1 MSRMINFGNGLGHK
15 YNGVASSKLKSLADK
30 DREAKDREALSKASK
45 LKRAKREARMEARME
60 RNIAPDKAIEILE
73 SNPMEDHS
81 VKKVIKKAFAQS
93 NAIAREYGLAEPNHP
108 EALAHDRLHCMMCNR
123 KLDNPNAGNAP
134 NSPWADEEIRL
145 MCCWCFGKM
154 SDSDIKRSANNGEEA
169 SKEIRLKV
177 YNPEESSKEEIESLV
192 DSKMIQLKSK
202 LKKWEQDV
210 ALVGNLKHDYLRE
223 GDDFENTYRNM
234 AKTRYNACTW

>member
-1 MSRMINFGNGLGHK
+1 MSRMINFGNGLQHK
-15 YNGVASSKLKSLADK
+15 YNGVASSKLKSNAER
-30 DREAKDREALSKASK
+30 DREAKDREALREASK
-45 LKRAKREARMEARME
+45 KRREKRLARMEARME
-60 RNIAPDKAIEILE
+60 KNIAPDKAVEILE
-73 SNPMEDHS
+73 ERPMEDVS
-81 VKKVIKKAFAQS
+81 VKKVVQNAFAQS

-123 KLDNPNAGNAP
+123 KLDQPNAGNIP

-154 SDSDIKRSANNGEEA
+154 GDEQIRRSAYSGKEA
-169 SKEIRLKV
+169 DSKIRLKV
-177 YNPEESSKEEIESLV
+177 YNPVESSKEEIDSLIE
-192 DSKMIQLKSK
+192 SKMIQLKSK

-210 ALVGNLKHDYLRE
+210 SLVGKVKHDYLHE
-223 GDDFENTYRNM
+223 VDQLENSVLYN

>member
-1 MSRMINFGNGLGHK
+1 MINFGNGLQRK
-15 YNGVASSKLKSLADK
+15 YSNGVSGNHKSEAEKISDK
-30 DREAKDREALSKASK
+30 KDHDALRKASV
-45 LKRAKREARMEARME
+45 LKRAKREARQQARMDK
-60 RNIAPDKAIEILE
+60 NIAPDKAVEILE
-73 SNPMEDHS
+73 NDPMNDHS
-81 VKKVIKKAFAQS
+81 VKSVIKEAYGKS
-93 NAIAREYGLAEPNHP
+93 NAIAREYGLAQPNHP
-108 EALAHDRLHCMMCNR
+108 EALKHDRLHCMLCDR
-123 KLDNPNAGNAP
+123 KLDSPNAGNSP
-134 NSPWADEEIRL
+134 NSPWDDEDIRL

-177 YNPEESSKEEIESLV
+177 YNPLESTKEEVDSLIE
-192 DSKMIQLKSK
+192 SKMIQLKSK